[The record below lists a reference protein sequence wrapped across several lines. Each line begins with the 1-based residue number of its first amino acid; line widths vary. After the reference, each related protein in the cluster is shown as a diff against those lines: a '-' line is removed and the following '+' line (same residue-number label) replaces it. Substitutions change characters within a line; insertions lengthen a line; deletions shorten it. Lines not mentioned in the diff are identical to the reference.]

1 MEDEIVDDDV
11 IDIFLINLFSNA
23 VENLEIPEFNGTIT
37 LADNISHPIL
47 KAILKYNNHSSNVAI
62 KRT

>member
-37 LADNISHPIL
+37 LAAHPIL
-47 KAILKYNNHSSNVAI
+47 KAILKYTNDSSNIAV

>member
-1 MEDEIVDDDV
+1 MENEIVDDDV

-23 VENLEIPEFNGTIT
+23 VENLEVPEFNGPIT
-37 LADNISHPIL
+37 LAAHPIL
-47 KAILKYNNHSSNVAI
+47 KAILKYTNDSSNIAI